1 MKIHTIEELNKSYEA
16 GTQADD
22 ELYAEQRSNLLLVS
36 GQHYSKKSTTFFNNV
51 RNSARINE
59 SQKLRLTKNHIHKI
73 SMYYQNSILAKAPG
87 VTVAPQND
95 LEMQD
100 RKQAQLNLA
109 VWQWGKERYKLKERT
124 RELANHYVDIGEVCS
139 FIYFDPNIGEF
150 KGYNQ
155 KIDPATEQPMVDDQG
170 QMVPDEDRPEFSGD
184 FVFKTIPGF
193 NIFRCPTAKTM
204 KSSAYVGFREM
215 IDVKELKNA
224 YAGDEEK
231 LKKVGDG
238 DQDEFV
244 VFDANKSRYQSENNQ
259 ILLRYHFYRKCK
271 QYPNGYFY
279 VSTKLGILEHG
290 ELPFGVFPIAYE
302 GFNEF
307 ATNPRAYSI
316 IKIARPYQAEIN
328 RASSQAATHQITV
341 GDDKI
346 IYQGGTKLAPGALL
360 PGVRGITY
368 QGAAPQILPG
378 RDGGQFLPYIQNQIS
393 EMYTACMLEEISA
406 ENQAGQVDPYA
417 LLMRT
422 ASQQQRF
429 SRYTEKFESFQ
440 KQECEIFL
448 ELAKKYLPDDTFI
461 VAVGKSEQ
469 INLEEFRSTKPLSYQ
484 IKVEVSNETIE
495 TRVGKQLAINQVLQY
510 VGGQMDPK
518 QIGLLLKE
526 MPFLNNKTLT
536 NKMSIDYDN
545 VENDMLQMERAKPPF
560 VGPYADNKIYIDAIT
575 HRMKQADFST
585 LSPEVQNL
593 YHQYLDTQEDEMA
606 RKAKE
611 IQAAKDGFIPT
622 GGSLITLSMQVSDP
636 STASGTRQVRLPYEA
651 VNWLMQKL
659 EGQGTGIKEI
669 EGMNQGAIAEMA
681 PKLSQGH
688 GPQQPMPSLSDGPL
702 QMPQQQNMG

>member
-1 MKIHTIEELNKSYEA
+1 MKLHSIEELNQTYDGGIEVD
-16 GTQADD
+16 G

-36 GQHYSKKSTTFFNNV
+36 GQHYSKKATSFFNNV
-51 RNSARINE
+51 RNSARVSE

-87 VTVAPQND
+87 VTIAPQND

-109 VWQWGKERYKLKERT
+109 VWNWGKERYKLKERQ
-124 RELANHYVDIGEVCS
+124 RELANQFVDIGELFS

-155 KIDPATEQPMVDDQG
+155 KVDEATGQPMVDPMTG
-170 QMVPDEDRPEFSGD
+170 QMVPDETRPAFSGD

-193 NIFRCPTAKTM
+193 NVFRSANAKTM
-204 KSSAYVGFREM
+204 KTSPMVGFREM
-215 IDVKELKNA
+215 VDVKEMREV
-224 YAGDEEK
+224 YSEDEEK
-231 LKKVGDG
+231 LKFIGEG

-244 VFDANKSRYQSENNQ
+244 VFDANKSRYQSESHQ
-259 ILLRYHFYRKCK
+259 VLLRYHFFRKCK

-290 ELPFGVFPIAYE
+290 ELPFGIWPISYE

-378 RDGGQFLPYIQNQIS
+378 RDGGQFLPYIQNQIT

-422 ASQQQRF
+422 ASQQQKF
-429 SRYTEKFESFQ
+429 ARYTEKFESFQ
-440 KQECEIFL
+440 KQECEIYL
-448 ELAKKYLPDDTFI
+448 ELAKHYLPDDTYI

-469 INLEEFRSTKPLSYQ
+469 INLAEFRSTKPLSYQ

-545 VENDMLQMERAKPPF
+545 VENDMLQMERGQLPF
-560 VGPYADNKIYIDAIT
+560 IGPYADNKIYIDAIT
-575 HRMKQADFST
+575 HRMKQADFQT
-585 LSPEVQNL
+585 LSPQVQGL
-593 YHQYLDTQEDEMA
+593 YDQYLTIHEDEVA

-611 IQAAKDGFIPT
+611 MQAAQDGFIPT
-622 GGSLITLSMQVSDP
+622 GGSLITLSMQIADP
-636 STASGTRQVRLPYEA
+636 STSSGTRQVRLPYEA

-659 EGQGTGIKEI
+659 ENQGTGLKEI
-669 EGMNQGAIAEMA
+669 EGMNQGAVAEMA
-681 PKLSQGH
+681 PQLSQQV
-688 GPQQPMPSLSDGPL
+688 P
-702 QMPQQQNMG
+702 PQQQMG

>member
-1 MKIHTIEELNKSYEA
+1 MKKHTIEELNKAYDS
-16 GTQADD
+16 GVQADD
-22 ELYAEQRSNLLLVS
+22 ELFAEQRSNLLLVS
-36 GQHYSKKSTTFFNNV
+36 GQHYSKKTTSFFNNV

-87 VTVAPQND
+87 VTVSPQND

-100 RKQAQLNLA
+100 RKQAQLNLS
-109 VWQWGKERYKLKERT
+109 VYQWGKERYKLKERT
-124 RELANHYVDIGEVCS
+124 RELANQYVDIGEVAS

-155 KIDPATEQPMVDDQG
+155 KISEDGTPEVDPTTGAL
-170 QMVPDEDRPEFSGD
+170 VPDEQNPKFSGD

-193 NIFRCPTAKTM
+193 NLFRCVTAKTM
-204 KSSAYVGFREM
+204 KSSQLVGFREM
-215 IDVKELKNA
+215 IDVKELRAA
-224 YAGDEEK
+224 YQGQEDK
-231 LKKVGDG
+231 LKLIGEG
-238 DQDEFV
+238 DQEEFV
-244 VFDANKSRYQSENNQ
+244 VFDANKSRYQTESQ
-259 ILLRYHFYRKCK
+259 QVLLKYQFYRKCK
-271 QYPNGYFY
+271 QYPQGYFY
-279 VSTKLGILEHG
+279 IHTKLGILESG
-290 ELPFGVFPIAYE
+290 ELPLGIWPISYE

-448 ELAKKYLPDDTFI
+448 ALAKHYLPDDTFI
-461 VAVGKSEQ
+461 MAVGKSEQ
-469 INLEEFRSTKPLSYQ
+469 INLAEFRSTKPISYQ
-484 IKVEVSNETIE
+484 IKVEISNETIE

-526 MPFLNNKTLT
+526 MPFLNNKALT

-545 VENDMLQMERAKPPF
+545 VENDMLQMERGQQPF
-560 VGPYADNKIYIDAIT
+560 VGPYADNKVYIDAIT
-575 HRMKQADFST
+575 HRMKQADFMT
-585 LSPEVQNL
+585 LPKQVQQL
-593 YHQYLDTQEDEMA
+593 YHQYLDIQEDEMA

-611 IQAAKDGFIPT
+611 MQAAKDGFIPT
-622 GGSLITLSMQVSDP
+622 GGSLITLSMQVADP
-636 STASGTRQVRLPYEA
+636 STSSGTRQVRLPYEA
-651 VNWLMQKL
+651 VNWLMQKM
-659 EGQGTGIKEI
+659 EGQGTGLKEI
-669 EGMNQGAIAEMA
+669 EGMNQGALAEMA
-681 PKLSQGH
+681 PKLGPPQSQGPQAPSQ
-688 GPQQPMPSLSDGPL
+688 GPM
-702 QMPQQQNMG
+702 QMPQNMG